1 GPRPCWCAR
10 QSPSRITLVHRT
22 VFPRPGLLIKKRL
35 QQRLWR
41 RRRRGDGRRCISFVI
56 DVRRARAGKS
66 ARGTLVHVVN
76 RHLDTTPYASCK
88 RVCRSPGRNWACCP
102 SPTLVG
108 LTTGAQSRRVPP
120 SAASKIPQCVMVPQG
135 PVASGNKMGIL
146 FVLTDGLSMVASS
159 QVVESFANSTRSY
172 ALPTGSVKL
181 VPSGFGCVVL

>member
-108 LTTGAQSRRVPP
+108 LTTGAQSSKFPP
-120 SAASKIPQCVMVPQG
+120 SGASKMPQCVMVRSEERRVG
-135 PVASGNKMGIL
+135 KEGRSVWAR
-146 FVLTDGLSMVASS
+146 
-159 QVVESFANSTRSY
+159 ES
-172 ALPTGSVKL
+172 
-181 VPSGFGCVVL
+181 